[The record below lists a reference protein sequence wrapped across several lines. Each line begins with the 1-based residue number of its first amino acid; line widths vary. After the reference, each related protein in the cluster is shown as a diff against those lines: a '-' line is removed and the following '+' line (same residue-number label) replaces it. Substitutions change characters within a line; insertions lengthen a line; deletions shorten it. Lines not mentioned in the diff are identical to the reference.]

1 MSDVEELRARLAA
14 LSSDLQQTA
23 GALKDFTDGLDTQ
36 VEGID
41 SLIGDTVSGADREIG
56 ALFHEAKEA
65 VEAAAD
71 ALFEAGDDA
80 ERYAARI

>member
-14 LSSDLQQTA
+14 LSGDLEQTA
-23 GALKDFTDGLDTQ
+23 GALTDFKDDLDTQ
-36 VEGID
+36 VEAMD
-41 SLIGDTVSGADREIG
+41 SLIGNTVTGADREIG

-65 VEAAAD
+65 VDAAVV